1 MIPLF
6 AIGVFT
12 GFTLSQSGLVVHWW
26 HKRPPHW
33 QYRAAVN
40 GVGAIV
46 TGLATI
52 IFLISKF
59 VDGAWIV
66 VVAVPGF
73 VLLFSRINAYYQR
86 AGKDLRLGK
95 TPAAP
100 ETKPTL
106 VIVPVVN
113 VSELTRFAI
122 SEALSLSKHV
132 LAVSVIV
139 EAHDQGTLIS
149 DHLEAEWDEWN
160 PGPRLE
166 LLHTE
171 YTSVIDP
178 ICAFIDEEQAKSDQ
192 QIVVLIPVLVP
203 ARWRYRILHNQLDVI
218 LTRALRKRPEVLVA
232 KVQLPLSSSTIAHS
246 RRSRKH

>member
-1 MIPLF
+1 
-6 AIGVFT
+6 
-12 GFTLSQSGLVVHWW
+12 
-26 HKRPPHW
+26 
-33 QYRAAVN
+33 
-40 GVGAIV
+40 
-46 TGLATI
+46 
-52 IFLISKF
+52 
-59 VDGAWIV
+59 
-66 VVAVPGF
+66 
-73 VLLFSRINAYYQR
+73 
-86 AGKDLRLGK
+86 
-95 TPAAP
+95 
-100 ETKPTL
+100 
-106 VIVPVVN
+106 VVN

-232 KVQLPLSSSTIAHS
+232 KVQLPLSSSTVAHS